1 MSCIS
6 LRPHPGS
13 YHSQMEERGL
23 QLGLLTPSPEPSPL
37 QHVTPTPC
45 PAGPSTAVD
54 PDLELRWVH
63 LHIFCFT
70 SRLMP
75 RSRSEDRRRQAL
87 ELDPEACDTPTS
99 FSSHPPPYLSPRNK
113 DTITFI
119 PERTPFVY
127 QPCSE
132 LKSKPGGC

>member
-13 YHSQMEERGL
+13 YHSQTEERGL

-37 QHVTPTPC
+37 QHATPTPC

-70 SRLMP
+70 SRPMP

-87 ELDPEACDTPTS
+87 ELDPEACDTPHIL
-99 FSSHPPPYLSPRNK
+99 FQPPPPPHICLLG
-113 DTITFI
+113 T
-119 PERTPFVY
+119 RTPLHSF
-127 QPCSE
+127 QKGPLLST
-132 LKSKPGGC
+132 SHAQS